1 MDALWYGIAN
11 IMEWFFGIVAP
22 IGMMVDWLF
31 IISIA
36 IGVVYWLWYD
46 MHERKGGRNYM
57 ADKGGE

>member
-1 MDALWYGIAN
+1 MDAIWYGIAN
-11 IMEWFFGIVAP
+11 LMEWMFGIVKP